1 MKDSTHREDVRS
13 KKVITFGV
21 VSNAIMPDTIK
32 SVLYILTTPVKR
44 LFSIAVK
51 VLHRRLTDKTF
62 EMLMFVRCNESMLRA
77 QN

>member
-1 MKDSTHREDVRS
+1 MQLCL
-13 KKVITFGV
+13 IQ
-21 VSNAIMPDTIK
+21 SN

-77 QN
+77 QKINRSISLFSNANR